1 MVKSILPKS
10 SLSQHWA
17 ELPGPGFLSSSFR
30 WPRYCEEFR
39 GVSSGLAQDVCV
51 AAMHAVSV
59 GGWGKQLIMSGGVQI
74 LPGCSYPIPQEGPL

>member
-1 MVKSILPKS
+1 M
-10 SLSQHWA
+10 
-17 ELPGPGFLSSSFR
+17 
-30 WPRYCEEFR
+30 
-39 GVSSGLAQDVCV
+39 SSGLAQDVCV